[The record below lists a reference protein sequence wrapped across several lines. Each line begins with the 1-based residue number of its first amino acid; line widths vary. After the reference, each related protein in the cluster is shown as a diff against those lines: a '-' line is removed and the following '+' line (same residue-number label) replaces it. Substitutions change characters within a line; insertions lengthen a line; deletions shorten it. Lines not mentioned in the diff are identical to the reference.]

1 MAISWI
7 SEKDLDRHIKTL
19 LESARRAHANA
30 ADRRNKNVVDPFLSL
45 LIASTFECTSVKEL
59 ASLQNIESA
68 SRGMSNALGTFHQ
81 NILASVKGW
90 ENHNAG
96 YDLVCPEKM
105 ILAEVKNKW
114 NTMNSSNRRQVEN
127 DLDTAIRQKAGNWN
141 GYLALIIPKEPQRY
155 KRLITSRVFEI
166 DGASFYHIVTGDPN
180 AIHDLFYHLC
190 AVVAGSAS
198 IGAGSTILAEHCRTI
213 RDAVLPPREVQT

>member
-19 LESARRAHANA
+19 LESAHRAHANA

-59 ASLQNIESA
+59 AYLQNIESA

-155 KRLITSRVFEI
+155 KRLITSRVFDI

-180 AIHDLFYHLC
+180 AIHDLFDHLC
-190 AVVAGSAS
+190 AVV
-198 IGAGSTILAEHCRTI
+198 AGSTILAEHCRTI